1 MAVKITVTKK
11 KTMTTTPMVPSL
23 LFFLPTH
30 HLTLSMA
37 SRTKASLVCWL
48 MT

>member
-1 MAVKITVTKK
+1 MAVKITVTMK

-23 LFFLPTH
+23 PFFLPTH
-30 HLTLSMA
+30 HLTLLMA
-37 SRTKASLVCWL
+37 SGTKASPVRRS